1 MEASRRFYE
10 TLGLTF
16 IDHRPS
22 GKGID
27 LTDGTLNM
35 TIIQYDGEERQP
47 LEEGT
52 EFVHFGLIVADLE
65 CTYKTLQERSARL
78 LRDDVKV
85 WDDIVRNHLRLDL
98 SRLPIQMAMSW
109 TSLVQKMNGGALQAR
124 SVSSGV
130 VESRSKLGFSVLPL
144 SDTTRRF
151 RAKIVVGAAFPKVGI
166 NLA

>member
-10 TLGLTF
+10 TLGLTY

-27 LTDGTLNM
+27 LTNGTLNM

-85 WDDIVRNHLRLDL
+85 RDDID
-98 SRLPIQMAMSW
+98 
-109 TSLVQKMNGGALQAR
+109 TE
-124 SVSSGV
+124 SSP
-130 VESRSKLGFSVLPL
+130 SRSFKVADPDGNVL
-144 SDTTRRF
+144 DVTC
-151 RAKIVVGAAFPKVGI
+151 AKDEWRGATS
-166 NLA
+166 

>member
-10 TLGLTF
+10 TLGLTY

-27 LTDGTLNM
+27 LTNGTLNM

-85 WDDIVRNHLRLDL
+85 RDDIDTESSPTRSFKVADPDGNVLDVTCAKDEW
-98 SRLPIQMAMSW
+98 RGA
-109 TSLVQKMNGGALQAR
+109 TS
-124 SVSSGV
+124 
-130 VESRSKLGFSVLPL
+130 
-144 SDTTRRF
+144 
-151 RAKIVVGAAFPKVGI
+151 
-166 NLA
+166 

>member
-10 TLGLTF
+10 TLGLTY

-27 LTDGTLNM
+27 LTNGTLNM

-65 CTYKTLQERSARL
+65 CTYKTLQERGARL

-85 WDDIVRNHLRLDL
+85 RDDIDTESSPTRSFKVADPDGNVLDVTCAKDEW
-98 SRLPIQMAMSW
+98 RGA
-109 TSLVQKMNGGALQAR
+109 TS
-124 SVSSGV
+124 
-130 VESRSKLGFSVLPL
+130 
-144 SDTTRRF
+144 
-151 RAKIVVGAAFPKVGI
+151 
-166 NLA
+166 

>member
-10 TLGLTF
+10 TLGLTYV
-16 IDHRPS
+16 DHRPS

-27 LTDGTLNM
+27 LTDESLNM

-85 WDDIVRNHLRLDL
+85 RDDIDTESSPTRSFKVADPDGNVLDVTCAKDEW
-98 SRLPIQMAMSW
+98 RGA
-109 TSLVQKMNGGALQAR
+109 TS
-124 SVSSGV
+124 
-130 VESRSKLGFSVLPL
+130 
-144 SDTTRRF
+144 
-151 RAKIVVGAAFPKVGI
+151 
-166 NLA
+166 